1 MAVSFLGGSISVL
14 FMACPCYGMEDWL
27 LIQSFYYGLSLE
39 SCQHIDA
46 TARGAF
52 FSLKVDQAKK
62 LIENMVEN

>member
-1 MAVSFLGGSISVL
+1 
-14 FMACPCYGMEDWL
+14 MACPCYGMEDWL

-39 SCQHIDA
+39 SRQHIDA